1 MAMIKIH
8 DISLLIMKKDKKIK
22 ELDDWLEKIDDKEL
36 ADDED
41 PTLKEYEYIMLD
53 TDFDSISL
61 IDDNKGKFAYR
72 TNGVQ
77 DSVINKLKKMKLD
90 QIEYELDLHGE
101 TVKDAVVVLNDF
113 FSYAYTHNIEYI
125 KIICGKGRNSK
136 DNVPRIKITAQAFIK
151 KSNIV
156 RAACSASDNE
166 GGIGV
171 LKVRLKK

>member
-1 MAMIKIH
+1 M
-8 DISLLIMKKDKKIK
+8 
-22 ELDDWLEKIDDKEL
+22 
-36 ADDED
+36 
-41 PTLKEYEYIMLD
+41 D

-90 QIEYELDLHGE
+90 QIECELDLHGE

-166 GGIGV
+166 EV
-171 LKVRLKK
+171 LEC